1 MSLSKSIPLGELRNF
16 EGRITASNVFNTVQ
30 YSGVNAVL
38 NSATFGQVSAPGAP
52 RKLTFDARYRF

>member
-1 MSLSKSIPLGELRNF
+1 MSLSKSIPLGEQRNF

-30 YSGVNAVL
+30 YSGVNATL
-38 NSATFGQVSAPGAP
+38 NSSTFGQITGVSSP